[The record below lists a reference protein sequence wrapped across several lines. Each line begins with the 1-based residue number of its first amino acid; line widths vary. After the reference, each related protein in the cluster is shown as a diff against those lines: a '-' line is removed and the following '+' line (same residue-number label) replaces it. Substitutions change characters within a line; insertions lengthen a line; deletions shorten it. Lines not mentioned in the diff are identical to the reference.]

1 MFEKIHEAPKTGVIY
16 ALLKGKIIYEA
27 YSDVT
32 LDEIKSKLDE
42 LIELHIFDDNREYRI
57 VNSNRGSIEVIID
70 DSYECDDTYIEKVY
84 ISENDPDKSEGF
96 KSDDMVSVIN
106 YLKYDDMG
114 MLKIVNFR
122 FSTDL
127 SLKESVGR

>member
-16 ALLKGKIIYEA
+16 ALLKGKFIYES
-27 YSDVT
+27 YPEET
-32 LDEIKSKLDE
+32 LDEIKLKAEE

-57 VNSNRGSIEVIID
+57 VNSNRGNIEVIID

-96 KSDDMVSVIN
+96 KDSDMISVIN

-114 MLKIVNFR
+114 MLKIVNYR

-127 SLKESVGR
+127 GLKESDGK